1 MEQSTAREVLLSK
14 QKRLQRRV
22 SMLAA
27 DVCQPKST
35 KTIDEQLHAEHIQ
48 VLLELQNETIS
59 ELEQITKALHLL
71 DCGKFGQ
78 CLDCGRPIE
87 PERLQ
92 LSSYTRLCSRC
103 AAEEHVVDHLSQGF
117 ELNATLK
124 TG

>member
-1 MEQSTAREVLLSK
+1 MEHSTAREVLLSK

-27 DVCQPKST
+27 DVCRPKST
-35 KTIDEQLHAEHIQ
+35 QTEDEQIHSEHLQ
-48 VLLELQNETIS
+48 VLLELQDETIS

-87 PERLQ
+87 AERLR

-103 AAEEHVVDHLSQGF
+103 AAEEQLLEH
-117 ELNATLK
+117 
-124 TG
+124 